1 MATILSSSWQTETI
15 KPSHY
20 LDFVA
25 DDEILLKGTRIGLE
39 QIIAAYKAGA
49 TPEEIILN
57 FRTLT
62 LEQVYV
68 VITYYLLHK
77 EAVEAYLTR
86 VLQADEMAVDTFRVA
101 LRQRLNRRH
110 KLQLTENRVKVIAT
124 QS

>member
-1 MATILSSSWQTETI
+1 MTDNKI
-15 KPSHY
+15 
-20 LDFVA
+20 V
-25 DDEILLKGTRIGLE
+25 LKGTQIGLE
-39 QIIAAYKAGA
+39 QIVAAYKAGA

-86 VLQADEMAVDTFRVA
+86 VSQAGETALDTFRAA
-101 LRQRLNRRH
+101 LRQRLDRRY
-110 KLQLTENRVKVIAT
+110 KLQVIENRLKITA
-124 QS
+124 SES